1 VDGPVLK
8 ANQALVRS
16 IPQECKQNL
25 KEAMGP
31 YGFKGWTMDDL
42 TPNMTRRAQVR
53 ALMSIRTVCE
63 RVDLVGSH
71 TGEVE
76 TPLPSNSPHDHMILR
91 GTWWT
96 HTGGGNALAFK
107 PRGPPTRQAD
117 PFLVEYHYRAMA
129 DRLAQRPAA
138 NGRGAA
144 WCRW

>member
-1 VDGPVLK
+1 MDGPVLK

-91 GTWWT
+91 GDLVTLLPSNSPHDHMILRGDLVDSHGRWKRPCLQTTWSPDAT
-96 HTGGGNALAFK
+96 S
-107 PRGPPTRQAD
+107 
-117 PFLVEYHYRAMA
+117 
-129 DRLAQRPAA
+129 
-138 NGRGAA
+138 
-144 WCRW
+144 